1 MGKVDAELESKIN
14 SFGFAIQIIKYSLS
28 YILFFLLCL
37 KHNLA
42 PEINVS
48 ISFRSDFMVSVF
60 FNSIVTTKLH
70 SSVVCMYICTYLSL
84 YVSFEKLVVPTI
96 QKMSHSFAT

>member
-60 FNSIVTTKLH
+60 FNSIFTTKLH
-70 SSVVCMYICTYLSL
+70 FLCSMYIMSVLRNYLCPPLRS
-84 YVSFEKLVVPTI
+84 
-96 QKMSHSFAT
+96 